1 MAGSKAANNLVSE
14 THNVSREQRA
24 SIKEESDAERDPGK
38 EETAIGDSPRQS
50 VTLVTWDGPND
61 PENPKNWP
69 RGRKWRTV
77 IAISGFVLMSP
88 LSTTI
93 VAPSL
98 DVIAQDMN
106 ITVAALKP
114 MVLSIF
120 MLGFAFGPLFISPL
134 SEIFGRTRVLQIFNM
149 GYLAFNTA
157 CGASQT
163 TTQILVLRC
172 LSGIFGSASVG
183 VSITLACP
191 ILTSG

>member
-1 MAGSKAANNLVSE
+1 MTGSNAANESVSE
-14 THNVSREQRA
+14 PR
-24 SIKEESDAERDPGK
+24 KEESQAVLDPGK
-38 EETAIGDSPRQS
+38 EEAAVGDSSPQQS
-50 VTLVTWDGPND
+50 GTLVTWDGPDD

-98 DVIAQDMN
+98 DVIARDMN
-106 ITVAALKP
+106 ITTAALTP
-114 MVLSIF
+114 MILSIF

-163 TTQILVLRC
+163 GPQILILRF

-183 VSITLACP
+183 VSVLLVCF
-191 ILTSG
+191 ILTNG